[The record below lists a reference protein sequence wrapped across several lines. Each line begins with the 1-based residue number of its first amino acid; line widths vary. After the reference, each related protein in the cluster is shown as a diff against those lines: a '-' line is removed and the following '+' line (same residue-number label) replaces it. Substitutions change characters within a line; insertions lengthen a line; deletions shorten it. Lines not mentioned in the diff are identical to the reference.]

1 MSKMRMPLLI
11 AGAFIA
17 GVVGTYLVTAPERV
31 TAENSIATAL
41 AIGTSVTPDVCV
53 AKARRQALVGDFFR
67 GPTERVSYRRAAEE
81 SCVKK
86 LTREFATNSP

>member
-53 AKARRQALVGDFFR
+53 AKARRQALSVISFGAR
-67 GPTERVSYRRAAEE
+67 QSASRTVALL
-81 SCVKK
+81 K
-86 LTREFATNSP
+86 SPV